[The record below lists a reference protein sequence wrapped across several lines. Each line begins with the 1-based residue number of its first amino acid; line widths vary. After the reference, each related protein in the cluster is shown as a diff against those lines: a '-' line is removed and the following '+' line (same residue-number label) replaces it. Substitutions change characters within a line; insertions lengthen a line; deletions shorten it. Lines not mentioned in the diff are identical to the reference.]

1 MIRMFARRLRPRKSP
16 SATGISLRRTLMILS
31 GLALILS
38 AGSCGG
44 SKSSAVTP
52 PTSTVTITPK
62 TVTLSRGASRQFSAT
77 ITGATDQ
84 TVLWEV
90 NGRPGG
96 SASQGLISQ
105 GGVYIAPVAVPNPAT
120 ISVTAVS
127 FADPTKSATAT
138 VTIQSGSTVSLA
150 ITGSGAPVT
159 VPTYG
164 SHAFTATVS
173 GTTNTAVTWQ
183 VNGVAGGSATTGT
196 ITSQGV
202 YSAPHSVPVS
212 TAANNDGQTTDV
224 IITAVSQAD
233 PSASDS
239 AVVLIAPAQQAH
251 FNTPIPLGTSGGNGE
266 DTSTVSSQTFCCG
279 GTLGS
284 LVSRGGKLYLLSNT
298 HVLARRDAA
307 SIGDPVVQPG
317 LDQNNC
323 AVNGTAPVANLSQFF
338 NLETG
343 PLPNVDAAIA
353 EIISGA
359 VDPEG
364 TILQL
369 GSVNNGNMPTDG
381 TPNPGPGVSPTVG
394 RNVVKSGSATG
405 LTCAPIL
412 AINAS
417 ISVEYQKACNSG
429 TTFTVD
435 YVNQVDI
442 AGVGFSAQGDSGSL
456 IVTQNTADPVG
467 LLYGGSDSD
476 TVANPV
482 ADVLAQLAD
491 SATGETP
498 LFVGDGTVGPHPV
511 AACSLPQP
519 QALAART
526 LILGNSA
533 VTAEALQAA
542 GAARDSRAAELL
554 ARPEVLAVG
563 VGPSYDSPGEAA
575 LLVFVS
581 KGQRPSE
588 IPAQVD
594 GVRTRIVALDPAE
607 KLGSLSAAA
616 SAAVEETA
624 VPPQIVYAIP
634 ESEAD
639 RARAVHALRAADWMK
654 RPGVQGVGVTSSVDA
669 PGEAALMIFV
679 IKGEP
684 HGPVPPVI
692 DGLRTRV
699 RETGR
704 FRAREVRAIGSKGG
718 GSPPGR
724 ER

>member
-1 MIRMFARRLRPRKSP
+1 MIRMFARRLRSRKSP
-16 SATGISLRRTLMILS
+16 SDTGIPLRRALMILS

-77 ITGATDQ
+77 IAGATDQ
-84 TVLWEV
+84 TVLWKV

-96 SASQGLISQ
+96 NASQGLISQ

-183 VNGVAGGSATTGT
+183 VNGVAGGSTMTGT

-202 YSAPHSVPVS
+202 FSAPHSVPVS

-251 FNTPIPLGTSGGNGE
+251 FNTPIPLGTSGGNGK

-298 HVLARRDAA
+298 HVLARSDAA
-307 SIGDPVVQPG
+307 SVGDPIVQPG
-317 LDQNNC
+317 LDENNC
-323 AVNGTAPVANLSQFF
+323 AVNGTVTAANLSQFF

-353 EIISGA
+353 EIVPGA

-369 GSVNNGNMPTDG
+369 GSVNNGNLPTDG

-412 AINAS
+412 AINTS
-417 ISVEYQKACNSG
+417 ISIEYQKACNSG
-429 TTFTVD
+429 TTFTLEYVD
-435 YVNQVDI
+435 QVDI
-442 AGVGFSAQGDSGSL
+442 GGVGFSAQGDSGSL
-456 IVTQNTADPVG
+456 IVTQDTADPVG

-491 SATGETP
+491 EATGERP
-498 LFVGDGTVGPHPV
+498 LFVGDGTVGRHPV
-511 AACSLPQP
+511 AACTLPRP

-533 VTAEALQAA
+533 VTADALQAA

-563 VGPSYDSPGEAA
+563 VGASYDSPGEAA

-581 KGQRPSE
+581 KGQRPSK
-588 IPAQVD
+588 IPGQID

-634 ESEAD
+634 ESETD

-654 RPGVQGVGVTSSVDA
+654 RPGVQGVGVSSSVDA

-679 IKGEP
+679 IRGEP

-704 FRAREVRAIGSKGG
+704 FRAR
-718 GSPPGR
+718 
-724 ER
+724 

>member
-16 SATGISLRRTLMILS
+16 SATGISLRRALMTLS

-44 SKSSAVTP
+44 SGSGGGNSTP
-52 PTSTVTITPK
+52 TPTSTVTITPK
-62 TVTLSRGASRQFSAT
+62 TATLSRGASRQFSAT
-77 ITGATDQ
+77 IKGTTGQ

-96 SASQGLISQ
+96 NASQGLISQ

-127 FADPTKSATAT
+127 FADPTQSATAT
-138 VTIQSGSTVSLA
+138 VTIQSGSTVGVA
-150 ITGSGAPVT
+150 ITGSGTPVT

-196 ITSQGV
+196 VTSQGV

-233 PSASDS
+233 SSASDS

-251 FNTPIPLGTSGGNGE
+251 FSTPIPLGTSGGNGE

-279 GTLGS
+279 GTLGA
-284 LVSRGGKLYLLSNT
+284 LVSRDGKLYLLSNT
-298 HVLARRDAA
+298 HVLARSDAA
-307 SIGDPVVQPG
+307 SIGDPIVQPG
-317 LDQNNC
+317 LDENNC
-323 AVNGTAPVANLSQFF
+323 AVNGTVTVANLSRFF

-353 EIISGA
+353 EIVPGA

-369 GSVNNGNMPTDG
+369 GSVNNGNLPTDG

-417 ISVEYQKACNSG
+417 ISIEYQKACNSG
-429 TTFTVD
+429 TTFTLV

-442 AGVGFSAQGDSGSL
+442 GGVGFSAAGDSGSL
-456 IVTQNTADPVG
+456 IVTQDTADPVG

-491 SATGETP
+491 PATGEKP
-498 LFVGDGTVGPHPV
+498 LFVGDGTVGPHPI

-533 VTAEALQAA
+533 VTVDALQAA
-542 GAARDSRAAELL
+542 GAARDSHAAELL

-563 VGPSYDSPGEAA
+563 VGASYDSPGEAA
-575 LLVFVS
+575 ILVFVS
-581 KGQRPSE
+581 KGQRLSK

-594 GVRTRIVALDPAE
+594 GVRTRIVALDPAG

-624 VPPQIVYAIP
+624 GPPQIVYAIP

-679 IKGEP
+679 IRGEL
-684 HGPVPPVI
+684 HAPVPPVI

-704 FRAREVRAIGSKGG
+704 FRAR
-718 GSPPGR
+718 
-724 ER
+724 